1 MLRLN
6 LFIYTMH
13 LISRLAVMVPLAT
26 VAFIPSVDAVTIP
39 QYVYDYGKYSI
50 LARPSRCSLK
60 IYIDIIQRPW
70 FGCIA
75 RIHTD
80 PVIYNSK

>member
-6 LFIYTMH
+6 LFVYTMH
-13 LISRLAVMVPLAT
+13 LISRLAVVVPLAT
-26 VAFIPSVDAVTIP
+26 VAFIPSVDAATIP
-39 QYVYDYGKYSI
+39 QYVYNYGKYSI
-50 LARPSRCSLK
+50 LARPCFLK
-60 IYIDIIQRPW
+60 TYIDIIQRPW